1 MEQTPILRE
10 GHEAPW
16 KNDTNSGSLSMYW
29 VFTAWQEP
37 TLDHADPPG
46 WLNYL
51 TFGKEVC
58 PTTDKTHWQGY
69 IEFKTK
75 KRIPWI
81 RKQFKELMGVND
93 IYLALRRGTPQQAI
107 AYAHKDGIITEIGVR
122 PEKGGQ
128 GNRTDLQLI
137 ADAVKTGE
145 LRSLKDGIDN
155 GAIATFQQLKIAE
168 KVIPIYAPKRNWV
181 PEVIVHWG
189 PSSTGKT
196 RLAHHETNGDDLYI
210 TGGEFPKWWPEY
222 SGQGNV
228 VIDEFRGSMIKLSDL
243 LRLLDRYPYT
253 VPLKCGHA
261 QFLAK
266 RIYITSP
273 FHPKDWY
280 PNCGEQMKQLFRRIS
295 KIRYFYREIDDTDDV
310 TAIQYT
316 STSGS
321 AAPLMAPL
329 IEKSPVGDSDPTI
342 RTQNEPV
349 PVPCS
354 EVHRVILAVP
364 ADNLWT
370 PPPTI
375 EDLDDLINSFGAT

>member
-128 GNRTDLQLI
+128 RKPHRPTTHSRCGQDWRTSI
-137 ADAVKTGE
+137 
-145 LRSLKDGIDN
+145 
-155 GAIATFQQLKIAE
+155 
-168 KVIPIYAPKRNWV
+168 PKRWDRQRELS
-181 PEVIVHWG
+181 P
-189 PSSTGKT
+189 PSSNSRLPRRSYRYTPLNGTG
-196 RLAHHETNGDDLYI
+196 
-210 TGGEFPKWWPEY
+210 
-222 SGQGNV
+222 
-228 VIDEFRGSMIKLSDL
+228 FRK
-243 LRLLDRYPYT
+243 
-253 VPLKCGHA
+253 
-261 QFLAK
+261 
-266 RIYITSP
+266 
-273 FHPKDWY
+273 
-280 PNCGEQMKQLFRRIS
+280 
-295 KIRYFYREIDDTDDV
+295 
-310 TAIQYT
+310 
-316 STSGS
+316 
-321 AAPLMAPL
+321 
-329 IEKSPVGDSDPTI
+329 
-342 RTQNEPV
+342 
-349 PVPCS
+349 
-354 EVHRVILAVP
+354 
-364 ADNLWT
+364 
-370 PPPTI
+370 
-375 EDLDDLINSFGAT
+375 